1 MTPYRSNRA
10 FAAVGLAALAAL
22 AAACASAPPPPEPT
36 VAEVTLRATAD
47 ANPDQAG
54 RASPTVVHLY
64 ALKPGAPFAIGGYDA
79 LTGGQLGEL
88 SETMTRIGRLVIVP
102 GEETSKS
109 FELPDGT
116 SDVGVTAAYRQIET
130 AKWRASKPVT
140 ANAVTVLN
148 ATVGAIEVTLE

>member
-1 MTPYRSNRA
+1 MTSFRSMRSLSA
-10 FAAVGLAALAAL
+10 LGLAVL

-47 ANPDQAG
+47 ANPAPG
-54 RASPTVVHLY
+54 GMASPTVVHVY
-64 ALKPGAPFAIGGYDA
+64 ALKPGAPFAIGDYDA

-88 SETMTRIGRLVIVP
+88 SETMTRIARIVITP
-102 GEETSKS
+102 GEETKKT

-130 AKWRASKPVT
+130 AKWRASKPV
-140 ANAVTVLN
+140 APHAVTPIT
-148 ATVGAIEVTLE
+148 ATIRANEVALE